1 MPMTAQKNGYF
12 LNWMRNSY
20 AFEEECKFWKR
31 KKMKKEIKEQNE
43 KDKRRLM
50 LPWR

>member
-20 AFEEECKFWKR
+20 AFEEECNFEIE
-31 KKMKKEIKEQNE
+31 KKKKEKGN
-43 KDKRRLM
+43 KRT
-50 LPWR
+50 